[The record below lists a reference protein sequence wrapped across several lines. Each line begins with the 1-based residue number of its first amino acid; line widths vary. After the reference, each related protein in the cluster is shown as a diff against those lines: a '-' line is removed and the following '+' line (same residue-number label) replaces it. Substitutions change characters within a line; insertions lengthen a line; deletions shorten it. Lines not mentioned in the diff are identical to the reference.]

1 MPNEAVTTAIA
12 IREETHAVVL
22 TNAQL
27 TMIANTSFVPASFR
41 GKVPEV
47 LACVA
52 TGRALGLP
60 DMTSLRGIHVIE
72 GKATLSAEL
81 MVAIVR
87 GHGHSIT
94 GKVDDKAATVKG
106 KRADNGD
113 EMEATFTLEMAQQA
127 GLVGKSNW
135 KKHPDDMMWARA
147 VSRLCRRL
155 FADCFAGASYV
166 PEEVEATAD
175 ELLNEHVPFDSGP
188 LPDSEDAAAAIG
200 LAEPGAG
207 QDADPG
213 SDVADPATPGSPS
226 PWAQLT
232 KLAKDADIEK
242 QTVVEALR
250 ECFPGKRWNEV
261 TENDGRVLWDHLTAV
276 KA

>member
-1 MPNEAVTTAIA
+1 MANEAVTTAVA
-12 IREETHAVVL
+12 IREETGAVIL

-27 TMIANTSFVPASFR
+27 TMIANTSFVPAAFR

-87 GHGHSIT
+87 SHGHSISGT
-94 GKVDDKAATVKG
+94 VDDKKAVVKG
-106 KRADNGD
+106 RRTDNGD
-113 EMEATFTLEMAQQA
+113 EMEATFTLEMAEKA
-127 GLVGKSNW
+127 GLVNKANW

-175 ELLNEHVPFDSGP
+175 ELMDESSPFDSGE
-188 LPDSEDAAAAIG
+188 LPDSEEAASG
-200 LAEPGAG
+200 LTEPEGR
-207 QDADPG
+207 DADSPAASG
-213 SDVADPATPGSPS
+213 SVS
-226 PWAQLT
+226 PWAQLVA
-232 KLAKDADIEK
+232 LAKDAGIPKE
-242 QTVVEALR
+242 TVLEAMHQL
-250 ECFPGKRWNEV
+250 FPGKRWNELS
-261 TENDGRVLWDHLTAV
+261 ENDCAALWRAV
-276 KA
+276 EASEVPA

>member
-1 MPNEAVTTAIA
+1 MSEAATTAVA
-12 IREETHAVVL
+12 IRDETSAVML

-27 TMIANTSFVPASFR
+27 TMIANTSFVPAAFR

-87 GHGHSIT
+87 DHKHSIT
-94 GKVDDKAATVKG
+94 GTVDDKKAVVKG

-113 EMEATFTLEMAQQA
+113 EMEATFTAEMAVAA
-127 GLVGKSNW
+127 GLASKSNY

-147 VSRLCRRL
+147 VSKLCRRL
-155 FADCFAGASYV
+155 FADCFAGATYV
-166 PEEVEATAD
+166 PEEIEPTAD
-175 ELLNEHVPFDSGP
+175 ELLDVPWAAGGVAEPVTEANTNDLGG
-188 LPDSEDAAAAIG
+188 DAAKV
-200 LAEPGAG
+200 GAG
-207 QDADPG
+207 SATSLDTLIATYGRDEVAAAYKDVFPDRAKSPLTDDEVG
-213 SDVADPATPGSPS
+213 LLAGRLSDVA
-226 PWAQLT
+226 
-232 KLAKDADIEK
+232 
-242 QTVVEALR
+242 VEA
-250 ECFPGKRWNEV
+250 
-261 TENDGRVLWDHLTAV
+261 
-276 KA
+276 